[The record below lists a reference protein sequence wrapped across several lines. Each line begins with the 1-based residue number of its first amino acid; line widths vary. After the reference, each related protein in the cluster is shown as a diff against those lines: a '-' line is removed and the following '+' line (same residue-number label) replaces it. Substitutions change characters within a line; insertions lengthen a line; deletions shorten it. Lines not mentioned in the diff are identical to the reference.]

1 MNIQFISFKIDWFDL
16 LVVQGTLM
24 SLLQHHSSKASFLQC
39 SSFIMVQLSHQ
50 YMTTGKTIA
59 LTIHTLVSK
68 KFEIPK
74 HILLLGKQP
83 VPSYL
88 QVPREDTWQV
98 QAWFSGEGFSF
109 IQC

>member
-1 MNIQFISFKIDWFDL
+1 
-16 LVVQGTLM
+16 
-24 SLLQHHSSKASFLQC
+24 
-39 SSFIMVQLSHQ
+39 MVQLSDQ

-59 LTIHTLVSK
+59 LPRHTLVSR

-109 IQC
+109 IEC